1 MQPPSEATG
10 AGRRIDGQIG
20 RQLAAFRVSTGLT
33 IEAAARALRIPRAR
47 LAAFENG
54 GDRVPPPLLIEMG
67 RLYGFTQAAL
77 FRCLL

>member
-1 MQPPSEATG
+1 V
-10 AGRRIDGQIG
+10 AGWIDRKIG
-20 RQLAAFRVSTGLT
+20 RQLGRFRAAAGLT
-33 IEAAARALRIPRAR
+33 IEAAARALDIPHAE